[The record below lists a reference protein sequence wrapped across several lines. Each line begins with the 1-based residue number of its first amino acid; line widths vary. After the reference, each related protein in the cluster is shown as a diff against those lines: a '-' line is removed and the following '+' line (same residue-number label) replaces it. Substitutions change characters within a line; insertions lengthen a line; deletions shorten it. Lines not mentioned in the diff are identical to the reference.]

1 MPPLV
6 IDLMQGW
13 RADLLRGDEAMQQE
27 MARRWLGVEQ
37 ALQAQV
43 DALALELEGSGR
55 TTLGQLQRSRRY
67 QQLMHQVDDELARYA
82 RFTGERIAARQRAL
96 LTAAIS
102 HSQAAINAVG
112 ADGELLL
119 QFNRLPVAAVENMV
133 GLTGAGTPVGEIL
146 ADASRVG
153 PDALRQSLIDGIALG
168 RNPLETARRAL
179 RQGLAQSFTRMA
191 TIARTETLRV
201 YRETTLESYR
211 QSNVVAGYR
220 RLCAKD
226 ERTCLG
232 CLMADGRQYSL
243 DQPFDE
249 HPNGRCALV
258 PVLRSTPPV
267 QFETGPEWFERQP
280 ESVQRS
286 MLGPSRFDLWQRGEI
301 GLGDLV
307 TRRWDD
313 TWGGALAAAPVRSL
327 PGGARALQRLAS
339 QRVTP
344 AATPTP
350 VVQRSSP
357 VSNVLQLN
365 DTTSTTG
372 RAAADAMAAIDAV
385 HDDGSLPGCVIDIGY
400 EPPGSA
406 YGWYLSADKKIFVNN
421 ASFADHPQMTTAHE
435 IGHFIDDGYLNI
447 ALGFGNSAH
456 VDAQSWLAWTD
467 AIDKSNAVKVLQQIK
482 LNNGA
487 IPGTSLLVLPSHI
500 DYLLSKPECWARSY
514 AQFVARRSQNRD
526 MIEQLERMQN
536 DPIPVQWED
545 KDFEP
550 IDQAIET
557 ILKGVGW
564 MQ

>member
-55 TTLGQLQRSRRY
+55 ATLGQLQRSRRY
-67 QQLMHQVDDELARYA
+67 QQLMRQVDDELARYA
-82 RFTGERIAARQRAL
+82 RFAGERIAARQRAL
-96 LTAAIS
+96 LAAAIS
-102 HSQAAINAVG
+102 HSQAAIGAVG

-133 GLTGAGTPVGEIL
+133 GLTGAGTPVGDIL

-258 PVLRSTPPV
+258 AVLRSTPPV
-267 QFETGPEWFERQP
+267 QFETGPEWFARQP
-280 ESVQRS
+280 ESVQRT
-286 MLGPSRFDLWQRGEI
+286 MLGPSRFDLWQRGEV
-301 GLGDLV
+301 GLDDLV
-307 TRRWDD
+307 TRQWDD
-313 TWGGALAAAPVRSL
+313 TWGGALVPATVRSL
-327 PGGARALQRLAS
+327 PGGEAALRRIGQAAATARATSPKRSPHYRQLQDTRRNEVRARTAAELRQLRTDIANAQQLPKLQEHFTKHGDDFADLGVTSPSELGQLYARHVQRTDDNIRTFTYISTQKGTQYRHWAIVGMDNGVVALYNETQRLPWSIMRPSTLANYMNGGHGWWLE
-339 QRVTP
+339 VDHW
-344 AATPTP
+344 
-350 VVQRSSP
+350 RSRP
-357 VSNVLQLN
+357 RI
-365 DTTSTTG
+365 T
-372 RAAADAMAAIDAV
+372 R
-385 HDDGSLPGCVIDIGY
+385 
-400 EPPGSA
+400 
-406 YGWYLSADKKIFVNN
+406 W
-421 ASFADHPQMTTAHE
+421 
-435 IGHFIDDGYLNI
+435 
-447 ALGFGNSAH
+447 
-456 VDAQSWLAWTD
+456 
-467 AIDKSNAVKVLQQIK
+467 
-482 LNNGA
+482 
-487 IPGTSLLVLPSHI
+487 
-500 DYLLSKPECWARSY
+500 
-514 AQFVARRSQNRD
+514 
-526 MIEQLERMQN
+526 
-536 DPIPVQWED
+536 
-545 KDFEP
+545 
-550 IDQAIET
+550 
-557 ILKGVGW
+557 
-564 MQ
+564 